1 MSGIYR
7 AGRVGPELI
16 DLDPA
21 HLVTTR
27 KKRGPQPN
35 SEDSKTDAHLALDA
49 VVLKLIEAGI
59 PPFEDKITSDPNFE
73 ILRSKELEDLRNLN
87 LDYDQL
93 IIWATNWKAIAT
105 TIYLRK
111 RAQSMIGAS
120 KGGRKNDPDYI
131 AAVKKIKISIEMMER
146 EGLKITLPSLIDFM
160 YDNSSSLQSL
170 VWGNAMRTQLR
181 EYREKKRLLA
191 TQLESS

>member
-49 VVLKLIEAGI
+49 VVLKLIEAGF

-73 ILRSKELEDLRNLN
+73 LLRSKELEDLRSLD

-93 IIWATNWKAIAT
+93 IIWAANWKAIAT

-111 RAQSMIGAS
+111 RAQSMVGAYALHKPHS
-120 KGGRKNDPDYI
+120 CRLNFGGSRSAHPING
-131 AAVKKIKISIEMMER
+131 M
-146 EGLKITLPSLIDFM
+146 
-160 YDNSSSLQSL
+160 
-170 VWGNAMRTQLR
+170 
-181 EYREKKRLLA
+181 
-191 TQLESS
+191 

>member
-35 SEDSKTDAHLALDA
+35 SEDSKTEAQLALDA
-49 VVLKLIEAGI
+49 VVLKLIETGF
-59 PPFEDKITSDPNFE
+59 PPFEDKIASDPNFE
-73 ILRSKELEDLRNLN
+73 LLRSKELEDLRNLN

-160 YDNSSSLQSL
+160 YDDSSSLQSL
-170 VWGNAMRTQLR
+170 VWVNAMRTQLR
-181 EYREKKRLLA
+181 AFREKKRLLA
-191 TQLESS
+191 NQLESS